1 MLLHSKVNASA
12 LRKQCFQ
19 TRGTAFLQRFACIS
33 TPKSMIEKGGR
44 GVEEKSSIPPRET
57 PLYKGF
63 LEEKVEVEEKM
74 QKKIGDYILVDA
86 NCESFSLH

>member
-1 MLLHSKVNASA
+1 
-12 LRKQCFQ
+12 
-19 TRGTAFLQRFACIS
+19 
-33 TPKSMIEKGGR
+33 MIEKGER

-74 QKKIGDYILVDA
+74 QNKKNGDYILVDA
-86 NCESFSLH
+86 NCESSSLH